1 VSEPNHRHTYRVIY
15 GDTDAAAVVYNAN
28 YLRFFEI
35 GRTEMMRESVCSY
48 REIEELG
55 LILPVT
61 ECYVRYKAP
70 ARYDDLLI
78 IETRL
83 IELKKV
89 SCKFSYKILRENS
102 ETEKEQLLAKG
113 HTTHASV
120 NRQGKLT
127 PLPADLIPRL
137 QALLPDTQ

>member
-1 VSEPNHRHTYRVIY
+1 MSEPNHRHTYRVIY

-35 GRTEMMRESVCSY
+35 GRTEMMRENVCSY

-70 ARYDDLLI
+70 ARYDDLLT

-102 ETEKEQLLAKG
+102 KTGQEQLLAKG

-120 NRQGKLT
+120 NHEGKLT

-137 QALLPDTQ
+137 QTLLSKN